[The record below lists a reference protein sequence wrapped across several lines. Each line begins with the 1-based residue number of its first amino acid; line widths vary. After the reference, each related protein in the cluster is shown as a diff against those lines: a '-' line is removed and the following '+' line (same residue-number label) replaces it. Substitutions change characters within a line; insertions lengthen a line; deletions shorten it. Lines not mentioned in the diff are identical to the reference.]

1 MEQKKTLWI
10 VLAAGIFLLFVI
22 GAALI
27 LYAPQTKKSA
37 ETGYSN
43 GSDSIY
49 VAPSVPSSEPPS
61 SFYDE
66 TTEFTG
72 SEHGAFPYDS
82 EIADRTESE
91 TPDSVLP
98 ENLTTENLTVYASG
112 TTNIYENTK
121 EETEGVTANNEAAQ
135 RIIRETGN
143 KRTVPEKTVL
153 PPENETESTDLQF
166 ASKAGNSA
174 ASVGTALSDAKPSKT
189 GSSSK
194 AASKNTQQTSGSA
207 AAVSSSAVST
217 GTPAVSSSGKTGT
230 VKTEKQADR
239 FWIQIASY
247 TSKKK
252 ADEARNIL
260 YEKGFQC
267 EVFTWRNKDDTLY
280 FRVRVGPYTTK
291 SEADYWKAEIT
302 KTAEFAKSGAYV
314 TNSSIGK

>member
-61 SFYDE
+61 SFNDE

-72 SEHGAFPYDS
+72 SEQGAFPYDS
-82 EIADRTESE
+82 EIADRVESE
-91 TPDSVLP
+91 TSDSAMP
-98 ENLTTENLTVYASG
+98 ENLMTENLTVYASG

-121 EETEGVTANNEAAQ
+121 EGTEGVTANNEAAQ

-153 PPENETESTDLQF
+153 PPENETESTDIQF
-166 ASKAGNSA
+166 GAARVSSKAGNSA
-174 ASVGTALSDAKPSKT
+174 ASVGTASSETVQPSKNT
-189 GSSSK
+189 V
-194 AASKNTQQTSGSA
+194 KNTQQASKP
-207 AAVSSSAVST
+207 AAVSSKTTETAVKSGST
-217 GTPAVSSSGKTGT
+217 KE
-230 VKTEKQADR
+230 EKQADR

-247 TSKKK
+247 TSKKT
-252 ADEARNIL
+252 ADEARKLL
-260 YEKGFQC
+260 YDKGFQC
-267 EVFTWRNKDDTLY
+267 EVFTWRNKEDTLY

-291 SEADYWKAEIT
+291 SEAEYWKAEIT
-302 KTAEFAKSGAYV
+302 KIAEFAASGAYV